1 MKAVRMKAMR
11 RSKIALYLLLFFIFS
26 GLAVDPVLSQSI
38 AIEEVR
44 IMAPRSTS
52 SIPLLL
58 LAEEDPV
65 PGIDIEIELFVDH
78 VQALVLLL
86 RGEADLLFTGTSQGW
101 ENYINGGPLVMI
113 NTGSWGISYIIG
125 RDPSIKSFYDL
136 AGKRVAIPFPGSPLD
151 FQTRYILKKAGID
164 PDRDLAIS
172 YSPPSLSMAMLIRGR
187 LDAAPLPEPLAS
199 YLVSQK
205 GLYRLID
212 YKEVWAELSGGDPRS
227 PQVSLFTTRSCSRA
241 KKEFIN
247 RLTGHWGEAVLRI
260 VENPREMAR
269 KFYKILEFPEDVV
282 AEAIRNTLYYLPSP
296 SENMR
301 RVRDYYNRVKDFLP
315 GVRGDLDRDF
325 FFVP

>member
-1 MKAVRMKAMR
+1 MQAIRMT
-11 RSKIALYLLLFFIFS
+11 KIALYLSCFFIFS
-26 GLAVDPVLSQSI
+26 GLAVDPVSSQSI
-38 AIEEVR
+38 AIEKVR
-44 IMAPRSTS
+44 ILAPGSTS

-58 LAEEDPV
+58 LAEEDPI
-65 PGIDIEIELFVDH
+65 PGIDVEIEIFAGH

-125 RDPSIKSFYDL
+125 RNSSIKSFSDL
-136 AGKRVAIPFPGSPLD
+136 AGKRIAIPFPGSPLD
-151 FQTRYILKKAGID
+151 FQTRYILKRMGID
-164 PDRDLAIS
+164 PDRDLSIS
-172 YSPPSLSMAMLIRGR
+172 YSPPSQTMARLIRGQ

-205 GLYRLID
+205 GLVRQID

-227 PQVSLFTTRSCSRA
+227 PQVSLFTTRSFSRG

-247 RLTGHWGEAVLRI
+247 KLAGHWREAVLQVI
-260 VENPREMAR
+260 KNPREMAR
-269 KFYKILEFPEDVV
+269 NFSKILRFPEDVV
-282 AEAIRNTLYYLPSP
+282 FEAIRNTLYYLPSP

-301 RVRDYYNRVKDFLP
+301 RVRDYYSRVRVFLP

-325 FFVP
+325 FFMP

>member
-1 MKAVRMKAMR
+1 MKVMRMR
-11 RSKIALYLLLFFIFS
+11 KIALYLCCFFIFS
-26 GLAVDPVLSQSI
+26 GLAVDSVSSQSA
-38 AIEEVR
+38 AIEKVR
-44 IMAPRSTS
+44 ILAPGSSS

-58 LAEEDPV
+58 LAEEDPI
-65 PGIDIEIELFVDH
+65 PGIDVEIEIFASH
-78 VQALVLLL
+78 VQALTLLL

-125 RDPSIKSFYDL
+125 RDPSIKSFSDL
-136 AGKRVAIPFPGSPLD
+136 EGRRIAIPFPGSPLD
-151 FQTRYILKKAGID
+151 FQTRYILNRTGID
-164 PDRDLAIS
+164 PDRDLSIS
-172 YSPPSLSMAMLIRGR
+172 YSPPSQTMARLIRSQ

-212 YKEVWAELSGGDPRS
+212 YKEVWAELSGGDPRT

-241 KKEFIN
+241 NREFIT
-247 RLTGHWGEAVLRI
+247 RLTGHWRKAVLRV
-260 VENPREMAR
+260 VENPQEMAR
-269 KFYKILEFPEDVV
+269 KFSKILGFPEDVV

-301 RVRDYYNRVKDFLP
+301 RVRDYYNRVRDFLP
-315 GVRGDLDRDF
+315 GVRSDLDRDF
-325 FFVP
+325 FFMP